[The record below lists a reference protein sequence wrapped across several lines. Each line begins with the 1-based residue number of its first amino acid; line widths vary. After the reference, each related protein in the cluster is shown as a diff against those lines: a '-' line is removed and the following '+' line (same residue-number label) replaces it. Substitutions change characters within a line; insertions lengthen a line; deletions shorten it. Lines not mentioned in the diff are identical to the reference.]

1 MFVRCFSYVEKLQG
15 RAGAGKKE
23 VKTACCQE
31 WAVSSAQERHS
42 GTITHCSPFPGVS
55 CLQNP
60 RGANEQSQKQ
70 TEATAMC
77 MQVPLGSCC

>member
-55 CLQNP
+55 
-60 RGANEQSQKQ
+60 
-70 TEATAMC
+70 
-77 MQVPLGSCC
+77 